1 MSSSD
6 NEYYDNPYNG
16 DEFGYDPITQL
27 SEENER
33 LRDLISVM
41 IPELKLRLRHL
52 DYCLPDPKNAPEVKQ
67 LVRLIIRA
75 ENALSVP

>member
-6 NEYYDNPYNG
+6 NEFYDNPYNG
-16 DEFGYDPITQL
+16 EEFGYDPITQL

-33 LRDLISVM
+33 LRDLIGVM
-41 IPELKLRLRHL
+41 IQELKLRLRHL
-52 DYCLPDPKNAPEVKQ
+52 NYCLPTPKNIPEVEQ
-67 LVRLIIRA
+67 LVKLIIRA